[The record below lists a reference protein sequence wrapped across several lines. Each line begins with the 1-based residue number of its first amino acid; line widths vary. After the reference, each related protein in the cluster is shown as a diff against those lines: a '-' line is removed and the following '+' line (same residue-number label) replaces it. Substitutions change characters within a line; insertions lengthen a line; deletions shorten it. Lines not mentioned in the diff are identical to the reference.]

1 MRMAFGLVSVLV
13 TLGIIMILIRDFELP
28 AVEEAHNVQQQTQL
42 MSGRDPNGTPIEKTY
57 TLSPDNRTDGRM
69 LDFRVTQ
76 LNADS
81 PLQTAFGVKANDVIL
96 GTIDSHSLPH
106 DFAKDNDDEETC
118 RLAVR
123 DSVAFGGKIIV
134 QREGQR
140 IVLPQGSAPPL
151 AQPGPNPPAAAQNQ
165 PGRPPQQNG
174 NNQDDAMKAIRDRL
188 HALPTY

>member
-28 AVEEAHNVQQQTQL
+28 AVEEAHDVQQTTQL
-42 MSGRDPNGTPIEKTY
+42 LSGRDPNGTPIEKTY
-57 TLSPDNRTDGRM
+57 TLLPDNRSDGRM

-81 PLQTAFGVKANDVIL
+81 PLQTAFGVKLNDVIL

-118 RLAVR
+118 RLSVR
-123 DSVAFGGKIIV
+123 DAVAFGGKILV
-134 QREGQR
+134 QRDGQR
-140 IVLPQGSAPPL
+140 IVLPQAAVPRGVP
-151 AQPGPNPPAAAQNQ
+151 QPGANPPAARNQ
-165 PGRPPQQNG
+165 PGQPPQQNG
-174 NNQDDAMKAIRDRL
+174 NNQDDAMKQINQRL